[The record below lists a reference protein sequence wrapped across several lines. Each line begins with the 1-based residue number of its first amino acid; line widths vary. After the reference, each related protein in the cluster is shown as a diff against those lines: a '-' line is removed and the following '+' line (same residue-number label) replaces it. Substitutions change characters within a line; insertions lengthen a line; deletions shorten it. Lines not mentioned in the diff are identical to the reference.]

1 MCNASLPPAA
11 LLKLFILTVDLNAV
25 QAEDRFMVDM
35 ATYQLMH
42 PVPNP
47 SGSAM
52 PPPFEDQVYVKLDPW
67 PRKVDKTEELSDK
80 AAMLLPSTIF
90 GFRLQAKKWS
100 KHVACS
106 YYNQK

>member
-1 MCNASLPPAA
+1 MQLQ
-11 LLKLFILTVDLNAV
+11 T
-25 QAEDRFMVDM
+25 EDRFMVDM

-42 PVPNP
+42 PIPNL
-47 SGSAM
+47 AVM
-52 PPPFEDQVYVKLDPW
+52 PPTFEDQVYVKLDPW

-100 KHVACS
+100 KHIPTS
-106 YYNQK
+106 YYNQKLYGIMNDL